1 MRNKIYKLKEPTK
14 KKIKLRNLLMI
25 IVMLISIFAMIGV
38 KVHFD
43 KESSELPSF
52 EKVSKVEVGMSKDE
66 VFALLGQKPWSYY
79 DSKGF
84 CYRWKFMTPKGR
96 DRFQATIKNNKVINF
111 HTGDFHTGV
120 NHTYYRTY
128 KNNLK

>member
-1 MRNKIYKLKEPTK
+1 ME
-14 KKIKLRNLLMI
+14 KKIETPNSINNKSKYNSGDLLMVI
-25 IVMLISIFAMIGV
+25 LLFVWVCLICGLIMYFR
-38 KVHFD
+38 

-120 NHTYYRTY
+120 NHTYYR
-128 KNNLK
+128 N